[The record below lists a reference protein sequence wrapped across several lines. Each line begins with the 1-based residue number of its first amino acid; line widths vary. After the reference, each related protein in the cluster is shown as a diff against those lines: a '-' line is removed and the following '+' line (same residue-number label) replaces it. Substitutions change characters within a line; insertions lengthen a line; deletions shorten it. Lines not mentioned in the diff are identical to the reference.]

1 MKDFKIKLK
10 SESGK
15 TLLIAM
21 VFFLVC
27 IVTASTLLAGAASH
41 SGKAPGGED
50 RQKESLALSS
60 AIKLVCDEITA
71 EGARYQGQY
80 TYTAQVRRIVMDEP
94 DWQVVSEKCEQ
105 TRGTFENCGMINSAA
120 PLLVDQLDLIFAK
133 QSFQGQTGDGV
144 QYKSRAGLP
153 LNIIELPFVLSLE
166 GGAEEYKDLG
176 PVHFTLLL
184 QDNCDIELTA
194 VMGDEE
200 PENAADAH
208 RISALLKANTV
219 PRIAS
224 KPGVPE
230 SLVIPEGAFDSV
242 FTSPY
247 YFSTEVTWKLDHISY
262 PD

>member
-1 MKDFKIKLK
+1 MKDFKTKLK

-27 IVTASTLLAGAASH
+27 VVTASTLLTGAVSN

-50 RQKESLALSS
+50 RQRESLALSS
-60 AIKLVCDEITA
+60 AMRLVCGEITA

-94 DWQVVSEKCEQ
+94 EWQVVSEKCEQ

-133 QSFQGQTGDGV
+133 QSFKGQTGDGV

-153 LNIIELPFVLSLE
+153 QNIIELPFVLTLE
-166 GGAEEYKDLG
+166 DGAEEYKDLG

-200 PENAADAH
+200 PKENTH
-208 RISALLKANTV
+208 KISALLKANSV

-230 SLVIPEGAFDSV
+230 GLVIPEGEFDSV

-247 YFSTEVTWKLDHISY
+247 YFSTEVTWKLDNISY
-262 PD
+262 PN

>member
-1 MKDFKIKLK
+1 MKDLSTKLK

-50 RQKESLALSS
+50 RQRESLALSS
-60 AIKLVCDEITA
+60 AMKLVCGEITA
-71 EGARYQGQY
+71 EGVRYQGQY

-105 TRGTFENCGMINSAA
+105 TRGTFENCEMINSAA

-133 QSFQGQTGDGV
+133 QSFKGHTGDGV
-144 QYKSRAGLP
+144 QYTSRAGLP
-153 LNIIELPFVLSLE
+153 QNIIELPFVLSLE
-166 GGAEEYKDLG
+166 DGAEEYKDLG

-194 VMGDEE
+194 VMGEGGQE
-200 PENAADAH
+200 SGANTH
-208 RISALLKANTV
+208 KISALLKANTI
-219 PRIAS
+219 PSIAS

-230 SLVIPEGAFDSV
+230 ELVIPEGQFDSI

-262 PD
+262 PN

>member
-1 MKDFKIKLK
+1 MKDFKPKLK

-15 TLLIAM
+15 TLLIAL

-27 IVTASTLLAGAASH
+27 IVTASTLLAEAASK
-41 SGKAPGGED
+41 SDKASDGED
-50 RQKESLALSS
+50 RQRESLALSS
-60 AIKLVCDEITA
+60 AMKLVCGEITA

-94 DWQVVSEKCEQ
+94 DWQIVSEKFEQ
-105 TRGTFENCGMINSAA
+105 TRGNFENCEMVNTAA

-133 QSFQGQTGDGV
+133 QSFEVQTSTGV
-144 QYKSRAGLP
+144 QYKSRTGMP
-153 LNIIELPFVLSLE
+153 QNIIELPFVLTLE
-166 GGAEEYKDLG
+166 DASEEYRGLG
-176 PVHFTLLL
+176 PVYFTLLL

-194 VMGDEE
+194 VMGSEE
-200 PENAADAH
+200 PENIGNVH
-208 RISALLKANTV
+208 RITALLRANTV

-230 SLVIPEGAFDSV
+230 GLVIPEGQFDAI

-247 YFSTEVTWKLDHISY
+247 YFSTEVSWTLDYISY

>member
-1 MKDFKIKLK
+1 MKDLSTKLK

-27 IVTASTLLAGAASH
+27 IVTASVLLTGAASH
-41 SGKAPGGED
+41 SVKAPGGED

-60 AIKLVCDEITA
+60 AMKLVCGEITA

-80 TYTAQVRRIVMDEP
+80 TYTAQVRRVVMDEP
-94 DWQVVSEKCEQ
+94 EWQVVSEKCEQ
-105 TRGTFENCGMINSAA
+105 TRGNFENCGMINSAA

-133 QSFQGQTGDGV
+133 QSFKGQAGDGV
-144 QYKSRAGLP
+144 QYKSRAGMP
-153 LNIIELPFVLSLE
+153 QNIIELPFVLTLE
-166 GGAEEYKDLG
+166 DGAEEYKDLG

-194 VMGDEE
+194 VLGDEE
-200 PENAADAH
+200 PEAGGDTH
-208 RISALLKANTV
+208 KITALLKANTV
-219 PRIAS
+219 PSIAS

-230 SLVIPEGAFDSV
+230 ELTIPEGVFDST

-247 YFSTEVTWKLDHISY
+247 YFSTEVTWTLDHISY
-262 PD
+262 TN

>member
-1 MKDFKIKLK
+1 MKDFRTKLK
-10 SESGK
+10 SESGR

-27 IVTASTLLAGAASH
+27 IVTASTLLAGAVSH
-41 SGKAPGGED
+41 SAKAPGGED
-50 RQKESLALSS
+50 RQRESLALSS
-60 AIKLVCDEITA
+60 AMKLVCGEITA

-105 TRGTFENCGMINSAA
+105 TRGTFENCEMINSTA

-133 QSFQGQTGDGV
+133 QSFKGVGDGV

-153 LNIIELPFVLSLE
+153 QNIIELPFVLTLE
-166 GGAEEYKDLG
+166 DGTEEYKALG

-194 VMGDEE
+194 VMGSEE
-200 PENAADAH
+200 PESGENTH
-208 RISALLKANTV
+208 KITALLKANTV

-224 KPGVPE
+224 RPGVPE
-230 SLVIPEGAFDSV
+230 GLVIPEGQFDSV

-247 YFSTEVTWKLDHISY
+247 YFSTEVTWKLDRISY
-262 PD
+262 PN